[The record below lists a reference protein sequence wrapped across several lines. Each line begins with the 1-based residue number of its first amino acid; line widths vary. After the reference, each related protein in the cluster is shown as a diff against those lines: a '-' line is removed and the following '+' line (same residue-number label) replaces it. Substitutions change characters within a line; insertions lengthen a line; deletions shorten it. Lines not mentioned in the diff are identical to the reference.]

1 MICDR
6 NTTALTQAPFGHN
19 ILNPLPA
26 SHQPYIASPC
36 NRTVQPRFTSTI
48 AISVIFT
55 ERFHESS
62 IVHPVIVAQA
72 AGKAPAKGPELLAE
86 LPYMDPTVLAIR
98 HMNFT
103 HGNHNQSKAIQIPR
117 VNMIKRVQR
126 MEQR

>member
-1 MICDR
+1 M
-6 NTTALTQAPFGHN
+6 
-19 ILNPLPA
+19 
-26 SHQPYIASPC
+26 QP
-36 NRTVQPRFTSTI
+36 
-48 AISVIFT
+48 IFT
-55 ERFHESS
+55 ERFRESS

-117 VNMIKRVQR
+117 VNMIKCQSNEWSRGKENRSAKR
-126 MEQR
+126 MDPTDKKLKI